1 MSSVPAYDDC
11 VSKRGAIRQLSRLK
25 KGHSSA
31 GPSALYKER
40 TSRGLSWPGRAR
52 GERAARRPRSGAPS
66 CRPRPT
72 HRRTAPY
79 WPPRRPPRTCSS
91 SRIQLC
97 SPLSQDCS
105 PRRCVPAPVPVP
117 CVQNPCGWRAP
128 SMDAFPCACPPSY
141 APFPPPH
148 VAQAHTVASTGQTSS
163 PSDLTSEHSAWTSA
177 GPSPTSN
184 TPPSAQQQ
192 QRLPNP
198 LAACPPLGFG
208 PSAAGNE
215 LWAAGAP
222 AQATPLAYS
231 HFPECGS
238 AAAVGAPAAALSMW
252 STDLRA
258 ASSRPMSHVSDHEL
272 PMPPLPPQSP
282 LGP

>member
-1 MSSVPAYDDC
+1 MCAADGLHLLTYFLPRLPVPTSERRGTATVVCCYDSLFADGCESCGVQKRRGRGHVRFEMSSVPAYDDC

-66 CRPRPT
+66 CSPRPT

-117 CVQNPCGWRAP
+117 LATQYQLPRRSYP
-128 SMDAFPCACPPSY
+128 SIS
-141 APFPPPH
+141 
-148 VAQAHTVASTGQTSS
+148 
-163 PSDLTSEHSAWTSA
+163 
-177 GPSPTSN
+177 
-184 TPPSAQQQ
+184 QQS
-192 QRLPNP
+192 L
-198 LAACPPLGFG
+198 LG
-208 PSAAGNE
+208 
-215 LWAAGAP
+215 
-222 AQATPLAYS
+222 
-231 HFPECGS
+231 
-238 AAAVGAPAAALSMW
+238 
-252 STDLRA
+252 
-258 ASSRPMSHVSDHEL
+258 
-272 PMPPLPPQSP
+272 
-282 LGP
+282 